1 MKKSFVMLT
10 ALVLLFNCGKTLAH
24 INHENESN
32 LKTWKTSD
40 GLVEIQAFF
49 LCHQGENVK
58 LCKING
64 SMISIPL
71 SNLSDMDR
79 KWVLDKS
86 VVINELNLPLC
97 FELPKTLCLVFATG
111 LLFAIAVLSIYLS
124 GIIFWQ
130 RSSVFPLAGA
140 IVLIGSMALL
150 AVDKD
155 DKQSTTLIQ
164 KHFEPFS
171 DKVKFRSDN
180 DYFYIESQGMPDHP
194 MMIGIRAWQQQ
205 VPIPQHYVGK
215 NAWRIP
221 LKPKLADTPV
231 SAKTNLFRG
240 AIALAVNGVPIFN
253 PIKNDGKTD
262 TLIAGELDEFGG
274 HCGRA
279 DDYHYHVAP
288 VHLQKIV
295 GANKPIGYALDGFP
309 LYGFTDAN
317 GKEPK
322 DLDKFNGRTEKD
334 GYRYYSTKTYPYVNG
349 GLRGEVTVQDGQID
363 PQPRAN
369 PIRPDGRP
377 LKGAKITG
385 FVRDDSKKTISIKY
399 ELNGKTNS
407 IQYSNNGAGTYNFI
421 FTDGNGNE
429 TNSVYQEKRI
439 DGKDSKDKKG
449 SDKKGEQSSK
459 KGGEETRLPWISA
472 HFDELDLDKD
482 GYLLLS
488 ELKKEIDKTFA
499 GFDANKDGKLTK
511 DEYSGKGSPVKS
523 ALAGFIKGHAEEFA
537 DKDGTISKDALT
549 MTMTKMFEKADKK
562 SIGKLSKAEASQS
575 GKKQ

>member
-1 MKKSFVMLT
+1 M
-10 ALVLLFNCGKTLAH
+10 
-24 INHENESN
+24 ENFG
-32 LKTWKTSD
+32 WFGRDTS
-40 GLVEIQAFF
+40 FF

-64 SMISIPL
+64 SVISIPL
-71 SNLSDMDR
+71 SNLSYMDR

-86 VVINELNLPLC
+86 VVINELNLPLS

-111 LLFAIAVLSIYLS
+111 LLFAIAVLSIYIS

-140 IVLIGSMALL
+140 IVLMGSMALL

-205 VPIPQHYVGK
+205 VPIPQYYVGK

-288 VHLQKIV
+288 VHLQRSSVQTIQLVMPWMVFRFMGSLMQMEKNQKTLINSTEEQKKMGIV
-295 GANKPIGYALDGFP
+295 I
-309 LYGFTDAN
+309 
-317 GKEPK
+317 
-322 DLDKFNGRTEKD
+322 
-334 GYRYYSTKTYPYVNG
+334 
-349 GLRGEVTVQDGQID
+349 
-363 PQPRAN
+363 
-369 PIRPDGRP
+369 
-377 LKGAKITG
+377 
-385 FVRDDSKKTISIKY
+385 
-399 ELNGKTNS
+399 
-407 IQYSNNGAGTYNFI
+407 IQ
-421 FTDGNGNE
+421 
-429 TNSVYQEKRI
+429 Q
-439 DGKDSKDKKG
+439 
-449 SDKKGEQSSK
+449 
-459 KGGEETRLPWISA
+459 
-472 HFDELDLDKD
+472 
-482 GYLLLS
+482 
-488 ELKKEIDKTFA
+488 
-499 GFDANKDGKLTK
+499 KLTLMLTVVYA
-511 DEYSGKGSPVKS
+511 EKS
-523 ALAGFIKGHAEEFA
+523 RFEMAKLIPNPEQILLGLMA
-537 DKDGTISKDALT
+537 DR
-549 MTMTKMFEKADKK
+549 
-562 SIGKLSKAEASQS
+562 
-575 GKKQ
+575 